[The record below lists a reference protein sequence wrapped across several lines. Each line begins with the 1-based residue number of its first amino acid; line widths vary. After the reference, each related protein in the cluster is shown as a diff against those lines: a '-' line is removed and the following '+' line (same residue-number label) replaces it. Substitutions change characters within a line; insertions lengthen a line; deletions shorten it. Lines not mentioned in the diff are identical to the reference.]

1 MNRNYK
7 ILIVEDEF
15 INREFI
21 KKVLSDFGHTIVG
34 SVTNAKDA
42 LRISKDNLIDFIFM
56 DINLKGNTNGITCAE
71 QVDKSIAIIY
81 MTAQSDTTSI
91 EKAGKTNLYGYMIKP
106 FTAQDI
112 KATLTVAIAKFLMC
126 KLKKF
131 TTIELGHK
139 YNYHL
144 NNKTLIKNDIP
155 VLLTKKEHAIL
166 DFFVLHIN
174 ERISFHALKESV
186 WENKDISSSNIRD
199 TVLRL
204 RKKAPLLQIENIIG
218 MGYCLKNV

>member
-1 MNRNYK
+1 MNKNYK

-21 KKVLSDFGHTIVG
+21 KKVLTNFGHTIVA

-42 LRISKDNLIDFIFM
+42 LRISKDNPIDFIFM

-81 MTAQSDTTSI
+81 MTAQSDTASI
-91 EKAGKTNLYGYMIKP
+91 EKAGKTNIYGYMIKP

-112 KATLTVAIAKFLMC
+112 KATLTVAISKFLMC
-126 KLKKF
+126 KLKKI
-131 TTIELGHK
+131 TTIELGYK
-139 YNYHL
+139 YNYYL
-144 NNKTLIKNDIP
+144 ESKTLKKNNVP
-155 VLLTKKEHAIL
+155 VSLTKKEHAVL
-166 DFFVLHIN
+166 DFFVLHLN
-174 ERISFHALKESV
+174 KKISFKALKESV
-186 WENKDISSSNIRD
+186 WENKNITSSNIRD

-218 MGYCLKNV
+218 VGYCLKNV